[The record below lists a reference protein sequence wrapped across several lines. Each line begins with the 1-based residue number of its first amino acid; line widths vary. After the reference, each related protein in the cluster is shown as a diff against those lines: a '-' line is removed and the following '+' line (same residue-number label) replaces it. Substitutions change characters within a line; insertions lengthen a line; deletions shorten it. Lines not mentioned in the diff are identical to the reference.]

1 VTKPSSPSRIVSP
14 ELRFRVVVRIL
25 TAPRGTKVD
34 VARRLAKELGL
45 GVRTVL
51 EWQHQYQLFGCDGL
65 VRRPRAD
72 KGIPRL
78 YEVNE
83 LARVTEAA
91 SRIRDKGDLR
101 REWRASQVSGSFET
115 FRAWVRKLQAS
126 GFVKT
131 AREEEREAVSA

>member
-1 VTKPSSPSRIVSP
+1 M
-14 ELRFRVVVRIL
+14 
-25 TAPRGTKVD
+25 
-34 VARRLAKELGL
+34 
-45 GVRTVL
+45 
-51 EWQHQYQLFGCDGL
+51 
-65 VRRPRAD
+65 
-72 KGIPRL
+72 
-78 YEVNE
+78 NE